1 MSNKFYKLKLINYNL
16 IYNIDM
22 PTKITDY
29 DYDDAIPERRFIT
42 TLLHNLS
49 FYDNI
54 TGVKVLNLKFSTDT
68 CYKLK
73 YGLLQLLQN
82 EKQTNNKILLLTL
95 KNVYSNDMM
104 TPSIISLFKLP
115 NNFIQISVLNNIDNN
130 VITFSEYEVHKLIK
144 LLSYEI

>member
-16 IYNIDM
+16 IYNINM

-29 DYDDAIPERRFIT
+29 DYDDTIPERRFIT

-73 YGLLQLLQN
+73 YGLLQILQN
-82 EKQTNNKILLLTL
+82 EKQTNNKILLLTI
-95 KNVYSNDMM
+95 KNIYSNDMM
-104 TPSIISLFKLP
+104 IPSIISLFKLP